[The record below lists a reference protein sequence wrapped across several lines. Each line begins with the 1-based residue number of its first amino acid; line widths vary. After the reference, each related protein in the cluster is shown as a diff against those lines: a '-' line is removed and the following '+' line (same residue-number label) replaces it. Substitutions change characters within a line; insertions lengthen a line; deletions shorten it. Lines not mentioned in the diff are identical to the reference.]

1 MGEPLQSWLE
11 RLGYAD
17 EPLRLHRTERDVP
30 RTHAY
35 SRELRTLLNPQG
47 SVRAKAV
54 FDVEGVP
61 SVAFLASDDGRTLSD
76 QTLDEIRQKVWN
88 QNLINVVIDISAEQ
102 ARVMPARRLRDAI
115 KPMAFTDAHPDGE
128 FSALD
133 IASANVVRRLPD
145 WFDTKARLDSHLL
158 ANLSEAVKQLSKSGF
173 DGRAGLDRQRQRAE
187 LLMGQVLFLSYLEHR
202 EIVGETYR
210 KRRNVKGLH
219 ELVTR
224 SDREGVR
231 HLIDCLQGDFNGD
244 FLSDD
249 RHDPWGVLNKVGFEL
264 LNAFLSRTDL
274 KTGQGDF
281 WNYNFKFIP
290 VELLS
295 GLYESFLSADVQAR
309 TGAYYTPSHL
319 ATLAV
324 DQALAVSTDPLSE
337 TIFDGACGSGI
348 LLTTVYRRLIA
359 LKEARDGGPLGFK
372 GRRDLLVQRIFGA
385 DIHQMACRVTAFS
398 LYLSLLE
405 GLDPADIMEAQKAG
419 GEKLPNLGGKNL
431 LHGDEA
437 DIFNPEHGFARKRF
451 SLVISN
457 PPWGEA
463 SGRSVTSADK
473 WKVQAGAQVALRQ
486 IAAAFALRVLD
497 FVDSNGRVCL
507 ILPIALFLA
516 PTNARFIASLF
527 AAVRPHRLIN
537 FGDLQA
543 LLFPSAEHTCHVFL
557 ASRRSGKEGP
567 SFGEVF
573 DYCVPKADV
582 SLAFGRL
589 TMQSADRQMLQTLS
603 VIDDPKIL
611 VTLMWGNLADV
622 ALIARLA
629 GYGTLEDLCGSGPT
643 ARLIARK
650 GIHTS
655 DASRETMDAGPL
667 RRMRYVPVEAL
678 SAGSPVLHP
687 DLLTAWPRDHA
698 TVVGL
703 DERIRAVFKGPRVL
717 FTDGFSRE
725 DLSIR
730 AVYYDA
736 PASFTHSIAAI
747 AGGQSIAPL
756 LKLLAAFLRSS
767 LAQYFLMMTA
777 WKMLCERNAVHLV
790 DVQHFPFFEPS
801 AAPNQQKAHDAL
813 RRICTQMDR
822 LAALDELKQR
832 RAYEDARE
840 AIDNDVFDYFDVA
853 SDEKALVLET
863 VGVMLPSIRPRSYL
877 SLNTIA
883 QGAASKVDIGR
894 YAHALGQSLTEWRER
909 TGGRGRFIVDV
920 ISSIPARAGGIGVA
934 KITFDSTET
943 AGAQVETRIDDQLAH
958 AALRAVRQSGLSV
971 IPSGESLHL
980 VPDTYVWSNE
990 AIYLARPLIRR
1001 NWTLRQAGL
1010 DAEHIVRDVQ
1020 SRHRRRPETEV
1031 A

>member
-1 MGEPLQSWLE
+1 MNEPLQTWLE

-17 EPLRLHRTERDVP
+17 EPQWLHRAEADVP

-35 SRELRTLLNPQG
+35 SRELRTLLSLQG
-47 SVRAKAV
+47 GIRAKAV

-61 SVAFLASDDGRTLSD
+61 SVAFLASDDGQPLSN
-76 QTLDEIRQKVWN
+76 QALDEIRQKVWN
-88 QNLINVVIDISAEQ
+88 QNLINIVIDVSVDRAQ
-102 ARVMPARRLRDAI
+102 VMPARRLRDGFKALSV
-115 KPMAFTDAHPDGE
+115 ADARSDGE

-133 IASANVVRRLPD
+133 ISSANVVRRLPD
-145 WFDTKARLDSHLL
+145 WFDTKARVDSRLL

-173 DGRAGLDRQRQRAE
+173 DGRAGADRQRQRAE
-187 LLMGQVLFLSYLEHR
+187 LLMGQVMFLSYLEHR

-210 KRRNVKGLH
+210 KRRNVVGLH
-219 ELVTR
+219 ELVAQ
-224 SDREGVR
+224 SNREGVR
-231 HLIDCLQGDFNGD
+231 HLIDSLQGDFNGD

-249 RHDPWGVLNKVGFEL
+249 RHDPWGVLNRTGFEL
-264 LNAFLSRTDL
+264 LHAFLSRTDL

-281 WNYNFKFIP
+281 WNYDFKFIP

-295 GLYESFLSADVQAR
+295 GLYESFLSPDVQAR
-309 TGAYYTPSHL
+309 TGAYYTPRHL

-324 DQALAVSTDPLSE
+324 DQALVASPDPLAE
-337 TIFDGACGSGI
+337 TVFDGACGSGI
-348 LLTTVYRRLIA
+348 LLTTIYRRLIA
-359 LKEARDGGPLGFK
+359 LKEARDGGPLSFK
-372 GRRDLLVQRIFGA
+372 GRRDLLVQKIFGA

-405 GLDPADIMEAQKAG
+405 GLDPADIMEAQKTG
-419 GEKLPNLGGKNL
+419 GAKLPNLAGKNL

-451 SLVISN
+451 SLAISN

-463 SGRSVTSADK
+463 SGRSETSADK
-473 WKVQAGAQVALRQ
+473 WKAQAGAQVALRQ

-497 FVDSNGRVCL
+497 FVDANGRICL
-507 ILPIALFLA
+507 ILPIGLFLA
-516 PTNARFIASLF
+516 PTNAKFIASLF
-527 AAVRPHRLIN
+527 TAVRPDRLIN

-557 ASRRSGKEGP
+557 ASRRTSSEGP
-567 SFGEVF
+567 AFGEVF

-603 VIDDPKIL
+603 VIDDPRIL
-611 VTLMWGNLADV
+611 VTLMWGNPADI
-622 ALIARLA
+622 ALIGRLA
-629 GYGTLEDLCGSGPT
+629 GHGTLDDLCGTGSS
-643 ARLIARK
+643 ARLVARK
-650 GIHTS
+650 GIHTA
-655 DASRETMDAGPL
+655 DASRDAVDAGPL
-667 RRMRYVPVEAL
+667 RRMRFVPVEAL
-678 SAGSPVLHP
+678 GARSPVLHP

-703 DERIRAVFKGPRVL
+703 DDRIRAVFKGPRVL

-730 AVYYDA
+730 AVYYDG
-736 PASFTHSIAAI
+736 PASFTHSIAVI
-747 AGGQSIAPL
+747 AGDEEDAPL

-801 AAPNQQKAHDAL
+801 AAPNPRKAREAM
-813 RRICTQMDR
+813 RRICASMNR
-822 LAALDELKQR
+822 LAALDELDQR
-832 RAYEDARE
+832 QAYEQARDE
-840 AIDNDVFDYFDVA
+840 IDSDVFDYFDLSA
-853 SDEKALVLET
+853 DEKAFVLET
-863 VGVMLPSIRPRSYL
+863 VSVMLPSIRPRSYS
-877 SLNTIA
+877 SLNTVA
-883 QGAASKVDIGR
+883 QRTATKADIGR
-894 YAHALGQSLTEWRER
+894 YARALGQSLTEWRKR
-909 TGGRGRFIVDV
+909 TGGRGRFDVDV
-920 ISSIPARAGGIGVA
+920 NASTPARAGGIGVA
-934 KITFDSTET
+934 KIAFDNTET
-943 AGAQVETRIDDQLAH
+943 TDAAVATTIDDQLAH
-958 AALRAVRQSGLSV
+958 AALNAVRQMGLFV
-971 IPSGESLHL
+971 VPSGESLHL
-980 VPDTYVWSNE
+980 IPDAYVWSNE

-1001 NWTLRQAGL
+1001 NWTLRQAGQ

-1020 SRHRRRPETEV
+1020 SQHRRRPTTEV